1 MSPTPQLAVDLSS
14 HLAGGPGWAAG
25 VTTETTPS
33 PAPTTDELRPGL
45 EPTDVSPGLPGFLTI
60 FAVALA
66 CVVLFLSLTKQLRKV
81 RHDERGAGDG
91 AGAAS
96 GGAAATGTA
105 GTAADPDRRD
115 GTSDTGSSRDDSGSG
130 DSGNSDDSGSNSG
143 SNSGSS
149 GGDSGGGDSGG
160 GGD

>member
-81 RHDERGAGDG
+81 RHDERGAGNG
-91 AGAAS
+91 GAAATS
-96 GGAAATGTA
+96 GGAAAA
-105 GTAADPDRRD
+105 GTSTTATTTDPDRRD
-115 GTSDTGSSRDDSGSG
+115 DASETGTAGG
-130 DSGNSDDSGSNSG
+130 DAGASDSGSNGG
-143 SNSGSS
+143 S
-149 GGDSGGGDSGG
+149 DSGG

>member
-33 PAPTTDELRPGL
+33 PGPTTDELRPGL

-81 RHDERGAGDG
+81 RHDERGAGNGD
-91 AGAAS
+91 AAATS
-96 GGAAATGTA
+96 GGAAAA
-105 GTAADPDRRD
+105 GTSTTATTIDPDRRD
-115 GTSDTGSSRDDSGSG
+115 DASETGTAGG
-130 DSGNSDDSGSNSG
+130 DAGASDSGSNGG
-143 SNSGSS
+143 SDSGSS
-149 GGDSGGGDSGG
+149 GGDSGGG
-160 GGD
+160 GD

>member
-81 RHDERGAGDG
+81 RHDERGAGNG
-91 AGAAS
+91 GAAATS
-96 GGAAATGTA
+96 GGAAAA
-105 GTAADPDRRD
+105 GTSTTATTTDPDRRD
-115 GTSDTGSSRDDSGSG
+115 DASETGTAGG
-130 DSGNSDDSGSNSG
+130 DAGASDSGSNSG
-143 SNSGSS
+143 SDSGSS
-149 GGDSGGGDSGG
+149 GGDSGGGD
-160 GGD
+160 

>member
-25 VTTETTPS
+25 VTAETTPS

-81 RHDERGAGDG
+81 RYDERGAGK
-91 AGAAS
+91 GAAAATS
-96 GGAAATGTA
+96 GGAAAAGTSSTATTTGT
-105 GTAADPDRRD
+105 TDPDRRD
-115 GTSDTGSSRDDSGSG
+115 GVSDTGSGRDDAGSSDSGS
-130 DSGNSDDSGSNSG
+130 SSDA
-143 SNSGSS
+143 GSS
-149 GGDSGGGDSGG
+149 GGDSGGG
-160 GGD
+160 GD